1 MLEGYTYWDLL
12 YMSLD
17 IKELVFILVADL
29 IGIGGLIYIKKTNT
43 FYED

>member
-1 MLEGYTYWDLL
+1 MSYLDLL

-29 IGIGGLIYIKKTNT
+29 VGIGGLIYTKKTNT